1 MLALKSAIT
10 VEAYLREVEV
20 SRIRPNSASEVDGV
34 WCGLDRAIADVS
46 SSAVMDPALRV
57 IFFSK

>member
-20 SRIRPNSASEVDGV
+20 SRIRPNSASEVD
-34 WCGLDRAIADVS
+34 ADIS